1 FLGHVAGDLGE
12 ADQLAVL
19 VEEAIDDDAGPET
32 RSVLAHPPGFIFVTP
47 FARRRLERLRRPPG
61 RAVLRRVEHADMPAD
76 DLVGAVALDPL
87 AAEVPVGDPPLRVE
101 HVDSVVGD
109 PLHQQAELPL
119 ALGKRVCAALLFEQ
133 VGEADGKA
141 GRLARLSADA
151 LDREAGGESAAVLAR
166 KPAAAAALTLPP
178 GGPQTRGDAGLRPV
192 RREHRLQ

>member
-1 FLGHVAGDLGE
+1 MRDPAGQLADRLHLLRLRQRGARLLQFLLGPSFLGHVAGDLGE

-87 AAEVPVGDPPLRVE
+87 
-101 HVDSVVGD
+101 
-109 PLHQQAELPL
+109 
-119 ALGKRVCAALLFEQ
+119 
-133 VGEADGKA
+133 
-141 GRLARLSADA
+141 
-151 LDREAGGESAAVLAR
+151 
-166 KPAAAAALTLPP
+166 
-178 GGPQTRGDAGLRPV
+178 
-192 RREHRLQ
+192 